1 MKRSDALLKRRVRR
15 SYAVSTVSI
24 ALVLFL
30 LGTVGYVMMSVLRAA
45 TGMRESVTMIVELKD
60 GLGEEMRDSIG
71 SALAGSDMVAAVR
84 FVSKEDKLADEG
96 FRQAFDVDIE
106 GIMGENP
113 LPDTFDVTLSAR
125 SSDVQALE
133 SFVEE
138 SSAIEGVERVTY
150 PRMFLEKMHSVLD
163 TMQIIL
169 LLFGGTMLVISLV
182 LLNNTI
188 RLVIISKRNII
199 NTMKLVG
206 ATRWFI
212 MKPFLGASA
221 LQGLCAGVLA
231 TALLCGA
238 LYGLNANFPE
248 IGIMAQLREIGMI
261 AGAMVVA
268 GIIVAVL
275 FTLFAVNKF
284 VNMKSSKTYLY

>member
-15 SYAVSTVSI
+15 SYVVSTVSM

-30 LGTVGYVMMSVLRAA
+30 LGTVGYAMVSVLGAA
-45 TGMRESVTMIVELKD
+45 RGMRESVTMIVELDD
-60 GLGEEMRDSIG
+60 GLAQERRDSIET
-71 SALAGSDMVAAVR
+71 ALAGSDMVAAVR
-84 FVSKEDKLADEG
+84 FVSKEEKLSDEG
-96 FRQAFDVDIE
+96 FRKAFDVDVE
-106 GIMGENP
+106 SIMGENP
-113 LPDTFDVTLSAR
+113 LPDSFDVTLSAM
-125 SSDVQALE
+125 SADMQALE
-133 SFVEE
+133 RFAEE
-138 SSAIEGVERVTY
+138 SSAIEGVVKVTY

-188 RLVIISKRNII
+188 RLVIISRRNII

-248 IGIMAQLREIGMI
+248 MGIMAQLREIGVI

>member
-45 TGMRESVTMIVELKD
+45 IGMRESVTMIVELKD

-231 TALLCGA
+231 TALRRA
-238 LYGLNANFPE
+238 LRPQRQLPRDRHNGTAARNRHDCRGDGRRRHNSGRALHAVRGEQVRKHE
-248 IGIMAQLREIGMI
+248 IKQDIPLLI
-261 AGAMVVA
+261 
-268 GIIVAVL
+268 
-275 FTLFAVNKF
+275 
-284 VNMKSSKTYLY
+284 